1 MTDFDPRRLARAVF
15 LDADPLEGRRYMIS
29 GGARAHLV
37 DLDGEHGADCDCPDH
52 AIRRVL
58 CKHLGR
64 ALLAEGDPGTIVSLR
79 GIVPHPDE
87 ARRDP

>member
-1 MTDFDPRRLARAVF
+1 MDSKRLRRAVH
-15 LDADPLEGRRYMIS
+15 LNADPLAGRRYMIS
-29 GGARAHLV
+29 GGERTHFV
-37 DLDGEHGADCDCPDH
+37 NLDGERGPECDCPDH

-58 CKHLGR
+58 CKHLAR

-79 GIVPHPDE
+79 GIVPHPDA